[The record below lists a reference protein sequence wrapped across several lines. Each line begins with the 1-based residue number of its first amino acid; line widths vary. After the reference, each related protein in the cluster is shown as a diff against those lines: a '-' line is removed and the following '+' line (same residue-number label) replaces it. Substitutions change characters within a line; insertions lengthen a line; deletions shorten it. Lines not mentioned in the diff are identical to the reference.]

1 MWYIRGMAK
10 ERKPATQKAV
20 LNMQLDPELLRAGH
34 EMAAEDGISLSGLV
48 RMLLLREKK
57 RRDAEKHGAT

>member
-1 MWYIRGMAK
+1 MTK
-10 ERKPATQKAV
+10 ERKSATQKAV
-20 LNMQLDPELLRAGH
+20 LNMQLDPELLQAGH

-57 RRDAEKHGAT
+57 RREAEKNRAT

>member
-1 MWYIRGMAK
+1 MTK
-10 ERKPATQKAV
+10 ERKSATQKAV
-20 LNMQLDPELLRAGH
+20 LNMQLDPELLQAGH

-57 RRDAEKHGAT
+57 RRDAEKNKVT

>member
-1 MWYIRGMAK
+1 MTK
-10 ERKPATQKAV
+10 ERKSATQKAV
-20 LNMQLDPELLRAGH
+20 LNMQLDPELLQAGH

-57 RRDAEKHGAT
+57 RREAEKHRAA

>member
-1 MWYIRGMAK
+1 MTK
-10 ERKPATQKAV
+10 ERKSSTQKAV
-20 LNMQLDPELLRAGH
+20 LNMQLDPELLQAGH

-57 RRDAEKHGAT
+57 RRDTEKNKVT

>member
-1 MWYIRGMAK
+1 MTK
-10 ERKPATQKAV
+10 ERKSATQKAV
-20 LNMQLDPELLRAGH
+20 LNMQLDPELLQAGH

-57 RRDAEKHGAT
+57 RRDTEKNRVA

>member
-1 MWYIRGMAK
+1 MPRNQETTGK
-10 ERKPATQKAV
+10 RQ
-20 LNMQLDPELLRAGH
+20 LNLQLDLELLNWGH

-57 RRDAEKHGAT
+57 RREAEKHKPA

>member
-1 MWYIRGMAK
+1 MTK
-10 ERKPATQKAV
+10 ERKSATQKAV
-20 LNMQLDPELLRAGH
+20 LNMQLDPELLQVGH

-57 RRDAEKHGAT
+57 RREAEKNKAT

>member
-1 MWYIRGMAK
+1 MPRNQETTGK
-10 ERKPATQKAV
+10 RQFN
-20 LNMQLDPELLRAGH
+20 LQLDPELLRVSH

-57 RRDAEKHGAT
+57 RREAEKQKSA

>member
-1 MWYIRGMAK
+1 MARNSDTTGK
-10 ERKPATQKAV
+10 RQ
-20 LNMQLDPELLRAGH
+20 LNLQLDPELLKSGH

-57 RRDAEKHGAT
+57 RRDAEKQNALLNKGADD

>member
-1 MWYIRGMAK
+1 MPRNQETTGK
-10 ERKPATQKAV
+10 RQ
-20 LNMQLDPELLRAGH
+20 LNLQLDPELLRISH

-57 RRDAEKHGAT
+57 RREAGK

>member
-1 MWYIRGMAK
+1 MPRNQETTGK
-10 ERKPATQKAV
+10 RQ
-20 LNMQLDPELLRAGH
+20 LNLQLDPELLRISH

-57 RRDAEKHGAT
+57 RREAEKQKFS

>member
-1 MWYIRGMAK
+1 MPRNEETTGK
-10 ERKPATQKAV
+10 RQ
-20 LNMQLDPELLRAGH
+20 LNLQLDPELLKTGH

-57 RRDAEKHGAT
+57 RREAEKRKPI

>member
-1 MWYIRGMAK
+1 MTK
-10 ERKPATQKAV
+10 ERKSATQKAV
-20 LNMQLDPELLRAGH
+20 LNMQLDPELLQAGH

-57 RRDAEKHGAT
+57 RREAEKNRVT

>member
-1 MWYIRGMAK
+1 MTK
-10 ERKPATQKAV
+10 ERKSTTQKAV
-20 LNMQLDPELLRAGH
+20 LNMQLDPELLRTGH

-57 RRDAEKHGAT
+57 RRDAEKNKEA

>member
-1 MWYIRGMAK
+1 MTK
-10 ERKPATQKAV
+10 ERKSTTQKAV
-20 LNMQLDPELLRAGH
+20 LNMQLDPDLLQAGH

-57 RRDAEKHGAT
+57 RRDAEKNKAT

>member
-1 MWYIRGMAK
+1 MTK

-20 LNMQLDPELLRAGH
+20 LNMQLDPELLQAGH
-34 EMAAEDGISLSGLV
+34 EMASEDGISLSGLV

-57 RRDAEKHGAT
+57 RREAEKHKAS

>member
-1 MWYIRGMAK
+1 MTK
-10 ERKPATQKAV
+10 ERKSATQKAV
-20 LNMQLDPELLRAGH
+20 LNMQLDPELLQAGH

-57 RRDAEKHGAT
+57 RRDTEKNRAT

>member
-1 MWYIRGMAK
+1 MPRNLETTGK
-10 ERKPATQKAV
+10 RQ
-20 LNMQLDPELLRAGH
+20 LNLQLDPELLKAGH

-57 RRDAEKHGAT
+57 RREAERRKPA

>member
-1 MWYIRGMAK
+1 
-10 ERKPATQKAV
+10 
-20 LNMQLDPELLRAGH
+20 MQLDPDLLQAGH

-57 RRDAEKHGAT
+57 RRDAEKNKAT

>member
-1 MWYIRGMAK
+1 MTK
-10 ERKPATQKAV
+10 ERKSATQKAV
-20 LNMQLDPELLRAGH
+20 LNMQLDPELLQAGH

-57 RRDAEKHGAT
+57 RRDTERNRAT

>member
-1 MWYIRGMAK
+1 MTK
-10 ERKPATQKAV
+10 ERKSATHKAV
-20 LNMQLDPELLRAGH
+20 LNMQLDPELLKAGH

-57 RRDAEKHGAT
+57 RRETEKHKPA